1 MCILNCRYLTKL
13 KMKTKTEI
21 KEEAE
26 LIVLFDGV
34 CALCDRTVQ
43 FLLKKDKQG
52 VLKFAPLQ
60 GPTAAAI
67 LKRHPQIEDKT
78 RSVILVQNYETPSES
93 ISIRS
98 QAILDCLSALGGFW
112 RVVSLLRIIPGFF
125 RDTIYNF
132 IATNR
137 YKWFGKYE
145 ECIVP
150 SPEFRERFLE

>member
-1 MCILNCRYLTKL
+1 
-13 KMKTKTEI
+13 MKSAIEDK
-21 KEEAE
+21 KENPN

-43 FLLKKDKQG
+43 FLLKRDKQG

-60 GPTAAAI
+60 GPTAAVI
-67 LKRHPQIEDKT
+67 LKRHPEIGDNT
-78 RSVILVQNYETPSES
+78 RSVILVQNYNTASES
-93 ISIRS
+93 VSVRS

-112 RVVSLLRIIPGFF
+112 RVASLLRIIPRFF

>member
-1 MCILNCRYLTKL
+1 
-13 KMKTKTEI
+13 MKSAIEDS
-21 KEEAE
+21 KENPN
-26 LIVLFDGV
+26 LIVLFGGV

-43 FLLKKDKQG
+43 FLLKMDKQG

-67 LKRHPQIEDKT
+67 LKRHPEIEDKT

-93 ISIRS
+93 ISVRS
-98 QAILDCLSALGGFW
+98 QAILDCLPALGGIW
-112 RVVSLLRIIPGFF
+112 RVVSWLRIIPGFF
-125 RDTIYNF
+125 RDPVYNF
-132 IATNR
+132 IAANR

-150 SPEFRERFLE
+150 SPEFGERFLE